1 MGIRLPQIFCEKMG
15 DRILS
20 TLEELSDKEE
30 LHDPLTWRRMIPG
43 LASLDYKN
51 SRPGEQAVLSARA
64 LMSIFKFFG
73 SISLD
78 LRDVPGLGHGRV
90 FLASKKQNQFSSQ
103 LGEIASARSFAAI
116 CITEEDGGSDL
127 HAIKTTAKRL
137 DGGYEINGQ
146 KKYVAR
152 LRQSDT
158 LIVFAN
164 IVGAE
169 QGLTVFMVEKS
180 NPAIQIADIE
190 AMGLRGISW
199 GQLDLEKVWVPAK
212 NRIGGE
218 GQGFSIFSTHFSFWR
233 CAMAAAAIGSAE
245 KALDKAKNR
254 MRTREAFSG
263 QIGRFT
269 HLQQEF
275 AKHASRLHMVWLL
288 VQSAAQRIDLKQ
300 YSYVD
305 AAMAK
310 AEGVEASIAAV
321 QWSMLVHG
329 AYGYSAEA
337 QLEKS
342 LRDLLGLRIADGTTD
357 VLRGQVARGILGEEL
372 YSLSLGREFNTSSP
386 ARERQLW

>member
-1 MGIRLPQIFCEKMG
+1 MGIRLPQFFCEKMG

-30 LHDPLTWRRMIPG
+30 LHDPLTWRRMIPD
-43 LASLDYKN
+43 LASLDYKD
-51 SRPGEQAVLSARA
+51 SRSGEQAVLSARA
-64 LMSIFKFFG
+64 LMSTFKFFG

-103 LGEIASARSFAAI
+103 LGEIANARSFAAI
-116 CITEEDGGSDL
+116 CITEEGGGSDL
-127 HAIKTTAKRL
+127 HALKTTAKRL

-152 LRQSDT
+152 LRQSDI

-164 IVGAE
+164 VVGAE
-169 QGLTVFMVEKS
+169 KGLTVFMVEKS
-180 NPAIQIADIE
+180 NPAIQVADIE

-245 KALDKAKNR
+245 KALDKAKDR
-254 MRTREAFSG
+254 LRTREAFSG

-269 HLQQEF
+269 HLQQDF
-275 AKHASRLHMVWLL
+275 AKHASRLHMAWLL
-288 VQSAAQRIDLKQ
+288 VQSAAHRIDLKQ

>member
-1 MGIRLPQIFCEKMG
+1 
-15 DRILS
+15 
-20 TLEELSDKEE
+20 
-30 LHDPLTWRRMIPG
+30 
-43 LASLDYKN
+43 
-51 SRPGEQAVLSARA
+51 
-64 LMSIFKFFG
+64 MSIFKFFG

>member
-1 MGIRLPQIFCEKMG
+1 
-15 DRILS
+15 
-20 TLEELSDKEE
+20 
-30 LHDPLTWRRMIPG
+30 
-43 LASLDYKN
+43 
-51 SRPGEQAVLSARA
+51 
-64 LMSIFKFFG
+64 
-73 SISLD
+73 
-78 LRDVPGLGHGRV
+78 
-90 FLASKKQNQFSSQ
+90 
-103 LGEIASARSFAAI
+103 
-116 CITEEDGGSDL
+116 
-127 HAIKTTAKRL
+127 
-137 DGGYEINGQ
+137 
-146 KKYVAR
+146 
-152 LRQSDT
+152 
-158 LIVFAN
+158 
-164 IVGAE
+164 
-169 QGLTVFMVEKS
+169 MVEKS